1 MATARKQGGIL
12 VARQTGSATTPDG
25 EVIAVTAGHT
35 RVREG
40 HPLLDATPAEWWEP
54 ITAHYEVEQATAAPG
69 EQRGAK
75 S

>member
-1 MATARKQGGIL
+1 MATARKGGIL
-12 VARQTGSATTPDG
+12 VARETGSATIDG
-25 EVIAVTAGHT
+25 EVFAVTAGHT

-40 HPLLDATPAEWWEP
+40 HALLRATPAEWWEP

-75 S
+75 A